1 MFAFGSLR
9 AFVDNYTIIFSV
21 LWYNRSMNKQMSLSV
36 LNVELLQVQTKKK
49 NFFNQIERIVPWG
62 EWITLIKL

>member
-49 NFFNQIERIVPWG
+49 IFLNQIERIVPWG